1 MIHWRSLELTSFLS
15 PQTCTVRG
23 LFAECGK
30 WCRLYTSMYFEN
42 TFDILHWLGL
52 ADFLMHSHRKVLA
65 LYPKSHCRSWHS
77 VSFCWS
83 WSSFGSAEE
92 DRGQWH
98 LCSSC
103 SNMVFLGAQAD
114 SIGWTFDWMKD
125 SAWAALRQGHLA
137 SAEWRR
143 KALSAA
149 TWSTCCKTHYHHAY
163 SRMHVSASKR
173 SALCSIF
180 WLALHLEL
188 ARARTAKAGNE
199 MPIEAL
205 REHVIMAFNLPPSQ
219 YQLHLQY
226 MWTTKLLVFAVKKVW
241 WVLQHAVALDCA
253 GKVVSLLQSASWQ
266 PRLPPLLP
274 SHLGVFRRGAHFMH
288 MRHFPLKFVRE
299 TLQKMYATGA
309 AFPEA
314 PTLLDPQQGS
324 NEDQWSNGRAYMAYM
339 QTGKICEII
348 VKNYAAEACPGLL
361 KSWWNVSQNLVL
373 TTTKPMLK
381 IWIDLQKAMPYWQT
395 MIQPTSSMQWK
406 EMDLLLRCWKVSN
419 LLLSSPPSVVLRCS
433 FKAKSAAINTQQLS
447 QMYKHNQTY
456 ITIMETLFSVPTYL
470 FFCRGRH
477 RSYSVSFAAVPALS
491 QRKIGR
497 RGNHGQA
504 HQEQSRGRSS
514 MVFQLVTQHFAWNIV
529 LSSKHHLLRF
539 RPTTTAWSQTQQTK
553 SWSMLIYHESWSMT
567 FSFNQIVS
575 LCLEMD
581 QCRPHPLKSWM
592 QQISWRCKAMVG
604 PIKMANQAGSV
615 VILEWSWKTFALC
628 LVTSKLC
635 LQVHAFSMVYR
646 WSLLLLSSFARSV
659 ATDGI

>member
-1 MIHWRSLELTSFLS
+1 MQLRWIALARLFLYS
-15 PQTCTVRG
+15 NPPRDSQG
-23 LFAECGK
+23 
-30 WCRLYTSMYFEN
+30 CRLFCLRTWGSSDVVRTSCTCG
-42 TFDILHWLGL
+42 TFLWNLWEKL
-52 ADFLMHSHRKVLA
+52 CRKCML
-65 LYPKSHCRSWHS
+65 
-77 VSFCWS
+77 
-83 WSSFGSAEE
+83 
-92 DRGQWH
+92 
-98 LCSSC
+98 
-103 SNMVFLGAQAD
+103 
-114 SIGWTFDWMKD
+114 
-125 SAWAALRQGHLA
+125 
-137 SAEWRR
+137 
-143 KALSAA
+143 
-149 TWSTCCKTHYHHAY
+149 
-163 SRMHVSASKR
+163 
-173 SALCSIF
+173 
-180 WLALHLEL
+180 L
-188 ARARTAKAGNE
+188 ARLSQKPQHCWILSKEAMKTNE
-199 MPIEAL
+199 AME
-205 REHVIMAFNLPPSQ
+205 EHVWHICRLEK
-219 YQLHLQY
+219 YV
-226 MWTTKLLVFAVKKVW
+226 KLFW
-241 WVLQHAVALDCA
+241 
-253 GKVVSLLQSASWQ
+253 
-266 PRLPPLLP
+266 
-274 SHLGVFRRGAHFMH
+274 
-288 MRHFPLKFVRE
+288 KFC
-299 TLQKMYATGA
+299 T
-309 AFPEA
+309 
-314 PTLLDPQQGS
+314 
-324 NEDQWSNGRAYMAYM
+324 
-339 QTGKICEII
+339 
-348 VKNYAAEACPGLL
+348 AEACPGLL

-456 ITIMETLFSVPTYL
+456 NSITYITIYTNIWKPCFQFQHICFFS
-470 FFCRGRH
+470 RGRH

-514 MVFQLVTQHFAWNIV
+514 MVF
-529 LSSKHHLLRF
+529 
-539 RPTTTAWSQTQQTK
+539 
-553 SWSMLIYHESWSMT
+553 SWSHSILPEIFFCPTSATFWGSGQPQLHEVRHSKQNNDLWWSTLIYHESWSMT
-567 FSFNQIVS
+567 SSFNQIVS
-575 LCLEMD
+575 VCLETD